1 MRKHRQSTYLVEPIM
16 SMYRCHWVALTD
28 RSFFFTT
35 RILRAVIAID
45 RGLANLCP
53 FRSLP
58 PVRQS
63 LLGQPWANDAAAADR
78 EAGTNKNHNNQPN
91 ERFNKHLGRVS
102 MRLWVDWAAVALLV
116 SLLVSGPFSCGPP
129 KVDCCDMC
137 FLIQQS
143 SDEAETFT

>member
-1 MRKHRQSTYLVEPIM
+1 M

-35 RILRAVIAID
+35 SILRAVIAID

-63 LLGQPWANDAAAADR
+63 LLGQQKSRKKTTTLGEILLSAAADR
-78 EAGTNKNHNNQPN
+78 EADTNKKHNNQPKK
-91 ERFNKHLGRVS
+91 RFNKHLGRVS
-102 MRLWVDWAAVALLV
+102 MRLWVALAAVALLGIA
-116 SLLVSGPFSCGPP
+116 SRQRPFFVRSTKG
-129 KVDCCDMC
+129 
-137 FLIQQS
+137 
-143 SDEAETFT
+143 